1 MPSDWNIFVSKIYKE
16 EHDKDSSYQFKDAM
30 IDASKRKSEMGLPAK
45 PVKPATAKPES
56 VAVESEMQMPVKKY
70 SRKSMRKK
78 SRGKKSRGKKSHH
91 KKSRKMHKKSRKA
104 H

>member
-30 IDASKRKSEMGLPAK
+30 KDASKRKSEMGLPAK
-45 PVKPATAKPES
+45 PATAKPKSSSAS
-56 VAVESEMQMPVKKY
+56 VAVESEMPMYVKRR
-70 SRKSMRKK
+70 SRR
-78 SRGKKSRGKKSHH
+78 KSRGKKSHH
-91 KKSRKMHKKSRKA
+91 KKSRKMHKKSHRRRRG